1 MNRKLILDFVEDE
14 GVSVWESDESF
25 SNFLHQNLPLL
36 LHFFTA
42 KNGNWN
48 SINWVSVRVL
58 AALARRAETAG
69 ARGAQPEEEVRLTHS
84 LTHSLRT
91 LTPTLTPTLTHS
103 LWHSITHSH
112 VYIKSSL
119 TNIYSFWHPHS
130 FTRVLTV
137 TFTHSLTHSYM
148 SWTSLNH
155 YITTPQAAIWLIHM
169 CKSNFGASSF
179 IGEWSFIWYTTL
191 HYTTLHYTTLHCSA
205 LNGSI
210 DVWLSVVLVA
220 DWHV

>member
-14 GVSVWESDESF
+14 WVSVWESDESF

-69 ARGAQPEEEVRLTHS
+69 ARGAQPEEEVRPHS
-84 LTHSLRT
+84 LTHS

-119 TNIYSFWHPHS
+119 TNIYSFCPNSYVYSLWH
-130 FTRVLTV
+130 
-137 TFTHSLTHSYM
+137 FTHSLTHSLLHVVNI
-148 SWTSLNH
+148 TQSLHH
-155 YITTPQAAIWLIHM
+155 YTTGSYLAHSHVQKQL
-169 CKSNFGASSF
+169 
-179 IGEWSFIWYTTL
+179 WSFFVHWWVKFHMI
-191 HYTTLHYTTLHCSA
+191 HYTTLHYTTL
-205 LNGSI
+205 
-210 DVWLSVVLVA
+210 
-220 DWHV
+220 

>member
-14 GVSVWESDESF
+14 WVSVWESDESF

-130 FTRVLTV
+130 FTRSLWRLL
-137 TFTHSLTHSYM
+137 THSLTH
-148 SWTSLNH
+148 TLLHVVNITQSLH
-155 YITTPQAAIWLIHM
+155 
-169 CKSNFGASSF
+169 
-179 IGEWSFIWYTTL
+179 
-191 HYTTLHYTTLHCSA
+191 HYTTGSYLAHSHVQKQLWSFFVHWWVKFHMIHYTTLHCSA